1 MSPLRMGISL
11 GRCCDE
17 LHYGKVLRNKRKRPF
32 IDSRVRRGPGET
44 EKFFAYSQKIIIPKG
59 FTEHFFNRKVNKVI
73 LIEGG

>member
-44 EKFFAYSQKIIIPKG
+44 
-59 FTEHFFNRKVNKVI
+59 
-73 LIEGG
+73 